1 MEWAAA
7 LKYQRNEYAKRIRK
21 QYEAGELQERRC
33 NMREITTR
41 DDGISNT
48 LTTVLKDN
56 YIIVACRGRYTDG
69 GGTTSQKLE
78 PRGDIA
84 NTITTVQKDNLVLEI
99 KHEGK

>member
-56 YIIVACRGRYTDG
+56 YIIVACRGRYAG
-69 GGTTSQKLE
+69 GVSQARDLSLVVILPIPLQLFRKTTSYW
-78 PRGDIA
+78 R
-84 NTITTVQKDNLVLEI
+84 
-99 KHEGK
+99 